1 MPQSLHDPPPEG
13 VCTIAQDAV
22 CMTAAAHG
30 FSGLDSHIHDPDNDG
45 DDYVIGTTVA
55 LLRTRMELM
64 SSLYRQNLVQR
75 L

>member
-1 MPQSLHDPPPEG
+1 
-13 VCTIAQDAV
+13 
-22 CMTAAAHG
+22 MTAAAHG
-30 FSGLDSHIHDPDNDG
+30 FSELDSHIHDPDNDG

-64 SSLYRQNLVQR
+64 SSFYRQNLVQR